1 VTSNS
6 SIGHPKGGAI
16 TRDSRLARH
25 FVALADTLVDDYD
38 VADLL
43 DRLVLSCLDLLD
55 VTAAGLLLV
64 DPMGH
69 LQLVASSSE
78 ATRVVEIYQL
88 ESQEGP
94 CLEAFRTGRPVAV
107 GSGEE
112 LHRRWPSFAE
122 SASSEGFQA
131 VHAYPM
137 RLRDTTIGALN
148 LFGSGSS
155 AMSVEDMEIAQ
166 SLADVATIGIL
177 QQRSLHRAELVTE
190 QLQAALNSRIVIE
203 QAKGVLAEYGHVDM
217 ESAFNALRSYAR
229 DGNVKLGV
237 AAQHLVRR
245 EISPHQV
252 FGDQVH

>member
-1 VTSNS
+1 
-6 SIGHPKGGAI
+6 
-16 TRDSRLARH
+16 LARH

-43 DRLVLSCLDLLD
+43 DRLVLSCIEVLD

-64 DPMGH
+64 DPLGH

-88 ESQEGP
+88 ETHEGP
-94 CLEAFRTGRPVAV
+94 CLEAFRTGRPVTID
-107 GSGEE
+107 SGEE

-122 SASSEGFQA
+122 SAHSEGFHA

-137 RLRDTTIGALN
+137 RLRETTIGALN

-155 AMSVEDMEIAQ
+155 GMSAEDMEIAQ

-177 QQRSLHRAELVTE
+177 QQRSLQRAELVTA
-190 QLQAALNSRIVIE
+190 QLQAALNSRVVIE
-203 QAKGVLAEYGHVDM
+203 QAKGLLAEYAHVDM
-217 ESAFNALRSYAR
+217 EAAFNALRSYAR

-245 EISPHQV
+245 ELSPEHV
-252 FGDQVH
+252 FANQAR